1 MLKLGDV
8 LQGVPGAVVKTDQNL
23 ALPLPNSMSLE
34 YGASVFLSIK
44 EESDV
49 DLPGLEIIEV
59 QS

>member
-1 MLKLGDV
+1 M
-8 LQGVPGAVVKTDQNL
+8 P
-23 ALPLPNSMSLE
+23 LE

-44 EESDV
+44 QESDV